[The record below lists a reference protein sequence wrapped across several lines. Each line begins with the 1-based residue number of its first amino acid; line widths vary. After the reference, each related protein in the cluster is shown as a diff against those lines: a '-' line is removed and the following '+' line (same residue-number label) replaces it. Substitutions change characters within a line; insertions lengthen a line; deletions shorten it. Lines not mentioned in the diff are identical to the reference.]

1 MLEVIKRDG
10 RKVNFSINRIINAIT
25 KAMEQTEKGIDKR
38 IAAKIAT
45 DIKNINKGSMKV
57 EEIQDIIE
65 EQLLNS
71 DRKDVAKEYIRYRKE
86 RTLKRE
92 EQSELFKKVIGLIE
106 GTDKGITDENANKD
120 AKIIPVKRDLLA
132 GIIARYYGLNH
143 MLPKRVKNA
152 HINGDGHFHDLDY
165 SPLLSSF
172 NCMLV
177 DIGYMF
183 KHGFHIGNTEIET
196 PKSFMTA
203 CTVTT
208 QIIAHVASSIY
219 GGTTV
224 NEIDKVLSPYV
235 KISFKKHFMTGLYWI
250 NDEISNDDFED
261 KYGEINHDNIEI
273 QKKFPKVHKYATEL
287 TKKEVYD
294 GCQTIEYQINSLYT
308 SNGQTPFFT
317 LGFGRGISWEE
328 TLIQENI
335 LKVRI
340 NGLGK
345 AKKTAIFPK
354 LVFAVEEGVNKNP
367 TDKNYNIK
375 QLAIKCATL
384 RMYPDILN
392 VPMVIKNTGSFK
404 NPMGCVDGKEIITYK
419 IDNKLFVESFERMW
433 DRLSKKFE
441 VKEQVSE
448 GNYYI
453 NLEET
458 FIYDTKK
465 GFVNVQRIIRNK
477 DKNDWIRIKFSN
489 GRSLMTTSDHPL
501 PIINK
506 GKTFAKDLEIG
517 DMININQNQYSE
529 NNINYN
535 IDKAWLLGVILCDGC
550 YDGNITT
557 SLNAIGEDDI
567 IQKYKDIF
575 PKIYNL
581 NITEKEQNRGKKGLY
596 KDLVTKGN
604 QIHIKKQFE
613 NLFGG
618 IQKIKRHI
626 PNEVFSWNREAKL
639 SFLAGMIDADGY
651 INSTGNSGSTVQIGS
666 TNKELAL
673 QTMALAQSLGLQAKV
688 YLNHYTSK
696 DKNKIRYRIEF
707 SATLELLKYISCN
720 KKIDCFTREANI
732 SKTNIASV
740 SSIEFIGN
748 RNEYSYDVT
757 TDSDYFEVSGIYSHN
772 CRSFLSPWYDENGT
786 LIHDGRNNCGVYTI
800 NLPRLGIRSNH
811 SIEYFYKLLDEQLEI
826 AYEALMY
833 RLHRFDSVRAKEAPI
848 LYCEGAMG
856 VKLNPEDNVSKLFKN
871 GRASISL
878 GYIGVHETILAIFG
892 KHIYDDENLR
902 SEGIKLV
909 KYLHD
914 KCNEWKEKTGYGF
927 SVYSTPAE
935 SLCYR
940 FCEIDK
946 KDFGILKGITD
957 KDYYMNSFHLDV
969 TKQVSSFDKIDFE
982 APYPPLANG
991 GHICYT
997 EFPSLVNNPQALEDV
1012 WDYSYDK
1019 TDYQGTN
1026 TPIDKCFECG
1036 FEGEFDAT
1044 DKGFICPNCGNDN
1057 PQTSNVTRR
1066 VCGYLGNPN
1075 DRKPNKG
1082 KLEETQQ
1089 RVKHM

>member
-1 MLEVIKRDG
+1 MIKVIKRDG
-10 RKVNFSINRIINAIT
+10 RKVDFSINRIINAIT
-25 KAMEQTEKGIDKR
+25 KAMEQTEKGIDKQ
-38 IAAKIAT
+38 IADKIAT

-235 KISFKKHFMTGLYWI
+235 KTSFKKHFMTGLYWI
-250 NDEISNDDFED
+250 NNETLNDDFED
-261 KYGEINHDNIEI
+261 KYGEINHDNIKI

-354 LVFAVEEGVNKNP
+354 LVFAVEEGINKNP

-404 NPMGCVDGKEIITYK
+404 NPMG
-419 IDNKLFVESFERMW
+419 
-433 DRLSKKFE
+433 
-441 VKEQVSE
+441 
-448 GNYYI
+448 
-453 NLEET
+453 
-458 FIYDTKK
+458 
-465 GFVNVQRIIRNK
+465 
-477 DKNDWIRIKFSN
+477 
-489 GRSLMTTSDHPL
+489 
-501 PIINK
+501 
-506 GKTFAKDLEIG
+506 
-517 DMININQNQYSE
+517 
-529 NNINYN
+529 
-535 IDKAWLLGVILCDGC
+535 
-550 YDGNITT
+550 
-557 SLNAIGEDDI
+557 
-567 IQKYKDIF
+567 
-575 PKIYNL
+575 
-581 NITEKEQNRGKKGLY
+581 
-596 KDLVTKGN
+596 
-604 QIHIKKQFE
+604 
-613 NLFGG
+613 
-618 IQKIKRHI
+618 
-626 PNEVFSWNREAKL
+626 
-639 SFLAGMIDADGY
+639 
-651 INSTGNSGSTVQIGS
+651 
-666 TNKELAL
+666 
-673 QTMALAQSLGLQAKV
+673 
-688 YLNHYTSK
+688 
-696 DKNKIRYRIEF
+696 
-707 SATLELLKYISCN
+707 
-720 KKIDCFTREANI
+720 
-732 SKTNIASV
+732 
-740 SSIEFIGN
+740 
-748 RNEYSYDVT
+748 
-757 TDSDYFEVSGIYSHN
+757 

-892 KHIYDDENLR
+892 KHIYDDENLK